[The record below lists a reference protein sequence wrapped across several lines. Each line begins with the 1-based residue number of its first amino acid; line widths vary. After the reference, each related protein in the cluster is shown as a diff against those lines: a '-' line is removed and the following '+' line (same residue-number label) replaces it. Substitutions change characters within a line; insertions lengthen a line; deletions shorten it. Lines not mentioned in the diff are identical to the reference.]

1 MHGVPSTAAATDC
14 AGASQTKVELVV
26 DEIRAAGPYGIVC
39 CDANVDAVD
48 ALPLVGPA
56 LPLLA
61 TGGILVLTV
70 KCPTKYVT
78 RESLQQLE
86 RFVGGALKLH
96 GTAAAASRDRAL
108 LQKIEQITAWHRS
121 VSEQPSARSIAA
133 HLLHVVD
140 GAPVAPALLNKGG
153 LSMAVAASASSA
165 PRLQAAVGR
174 WPGGGSARLPRR

>member
-1 MHGVPSTAAATDC
+1 VHGVPSTAAATDC

-56 LPLLA
+56 LPLLV

-86 RFVGGALKLH
+86 EGLRESLRAGDGPERTWRDMAVHWLLANTENERTMVAVVADKEALAVGGA
-96 GTAAAASRDRAL
+96 A
-108 LQKIEQITAWHRS
+108 
-121 VSEQPSARSIAA
+121 
-133 HLLHVVD
+133 
-140 GAPVAPALLNKGG
+140 
-153 LSMAVAASASSA
+153 
-165 PRLQAAVGR
+165 
-174 WPGGGSARLPRR
+174 